1 MTYTCI
7 FCIKFDIIDVV
18 FVFCSVTVPLS
29 HDRVWSSQKS
39 KFTGRS
45 HRAVFDNSLHEIY
58 KDLYNKAKNAQT

>member
-1 MTYTCI
+1 MSKLYGNHCSATS
-7 FCIKFDIIDVV
+7 
-18 FVFCSVTVPLS
+18 SVTVPLS